1 MQKKRKKVFSRNGLS
16 QAFVRIRFLGLRFE
30 SQRTESLVCHADP
43 TSPPRDRMTRTPP
56 NTFWFYLLCS
66 FRKPRD
72 RIFSFIFEI
81 SRSPLV
87 PDRKCLFHFYPRTIF
102 PLFSFIW
109 FSSFRFSHVESHQ
122 RKSTV
127 GNVLKTRLQCALL
140 IPSRVAGETENVNSP
155 RNERRADE
163 RRAKG
168 TSRLSVAFRLESSC
182 LGLQSHSCR
191 RG

>member
-1 MQKKRKKVFSRNGLS
+1 MFSRNGLS

-56 NTFWFYLLCS
+56 NTFWFYLCS

-72 RIFSFIFEI
+72 RIFSLSLRFRDRRSFLIESVFFTFIPVRF
-81 SRSPLV
+81 
-87 PDRKCLFHFYPRTIF
+87 F

-109 FSSFRFSHVESHQ
+109 FSSFHFSHVESQQ

-127 GNVLKTRLQCALL
+127 GNVLKTRLQCARL
-140 IPSRVAGETENVNSP
+140 IPSRVAGERENVNSP